1 MRVSC
6 SRRSFSSV
14 QNCSVAVA
22 MTVMLHKIMLLTHV
36 GEDEKHYTYT
46 IITTD
51 SNKQLKFLHDRMP
64 VLFDNGSEEIRTWL
78 DPNRYEWTKELQS
91 LLKPYDGEL
100 ECYPVNRD
108 VGKVGNSSP
117 SFIIP
122 IDSAE
127 NKSNI
132 ANFFGNQKKLA
143 KTQEAKKNIIKAEDD
158 VEAKG
163 VKVEQDAEETR
174 ATKESQSLDT
184 NAPLPSSPR
193 GVKREHS
200 EDDHGEASGS
210 PVQTKLPKVTK
221 ISPSSSPAKPASKM
235 KSATSNGTKSSP
247 SKRPEKGTQKITK
260 FFGK

>member
-1 MRVSC
+1 MPG
-6 SRRSFSSV
+6 
-14 QNCSVAVA
+14 
-22 MTVMLHKIMLLTHV
+22 T
-36 GEDEKHYTYT
+36 DEKHYTYT

-64 VLFDNGSEEIRTWL
+64 VIFDNGSDKIRTWL
-78 DPNRYEWTKELQS
+78 DPNRYEWNKELQS

-122 IDSAE
+122 IDSKE

-132 ANFFGNQKKLA
+132 ANFFANQKKSTQGA
-143 KTQEAKKNIIKAEDD
+143 KVKSAVEKTEEDALSNGAT
-158 VEAKG
+158 VELEKD
-163 VKVEQDAEETR
+163 ELRSTI
-174 ATKESQSLDT
+174 ESHESEH
-184 NAPLPSSPR
+184 NAPLPSPQR
-193 GVKREHS
+193 GIKREHS
-200 EDDHGEASGS
+200 QDEDDSNKKAPKLSQES
-210 PVQTKLPKVTK
+210 TKLNP
-221 ISPSSSPAKPASKM
+221 SPSKPAHKL

-247 SKRPEKGTQKITK
+247 KKQPPPGSQKITK